1 MSLPPQGLSLRW
13 YHVYLDSPTW
23 WSATLRSLG
32 VATVTATF
40 ATILGVGAAFVLV
53 RQRVPGRA
61 AIMGLILAP
70 LILPR
75 IITAVGLFYLFAR
88 IGLVGTDLG
97 LVLGHT
103 SLAVPS
109 VVVTVI
115 AVIRGYDVR
124 QDQAAWSLGANRW
137 KAFYYVT
144 LPQIRPGLL
153 AAFLF
158 AFVTSFDDLTVS
170 LFISGG
176 SSATLPKQM
185 WNDLLLQV
193 NPTLA
198 AVSTVVMV
206 IATVLIVA
214 AEWLRRRVSEYAN
227 DTSRA

>member
-1 MSLPPQGLSLRW
+1 LSLRW

-23 WSATLRSLG
+23 WSATIRSLS
-32 VATVTATF
+32 VATATAMLS
-40 ATILGVGAAFVLV
+40 TILGAGAAFVLA
-53 RQRVPGRA
+53 RQRVPGRV
-61 AIMGLILAP
+61 AIMSLILAP

-75 IITAVGLFYLFAR
+75 IITAVALFYLFAR
-88 IGLVGTDLG
+88 LGLVGTQLG

-103 SLAVPS
+103 ALAVPS
-109 VVVTVI
+109 VVITVL
-115 AVIRGYDVR
+115 AVMRGYDVR

-137 KAFYYVT
+137 KAFYHVT

-158 AFVTSFDDLTVS
+158 AFVTSFDDLTVA
-170 LFISGG
+170 LFVSGG

-198 AVSTVVMV
+198 AVSTIVLV
-206 IATVLIVA
+206 IATVLIVL
-214 AEWLRRRVSEYAN
+214 AELLRRRVSRYA
-227 DTSRA
+227 SSAAGA